1 MFFRAGNSI
10 PALFYSY
17 LEKRQFSLFFNKN
30 GNPCSLKVKKVYKL
44 FLCL

>member
-10 PALFYSY
+10 PALFRSY
-17 LEKRQFSLFFNKN
+17 LEKGQFSSFFNKN
-30 GNPCSLKVKKVYKL
+30 GNPCPQKVKKVYKL